1 MKQFKVKYAAIIALL
16 IGLVSWGYL
25 IASGIAGKVTTYDP
39 MDPLSKNLV
48 HGYFMYGL
56 IISIVSVIPFAVEG
70 VISIVRATR
79 GKDILLNFL
88 SALLT
93 LGLIPMAFLTPTAW
107 FCYYGVVFAAE
118 VIFFIIYCKK
128 YVIFKR

>member
-1 MKQFKVKYAAIIALL
+1 MKRLKGKYAAIIALL
-16 IGLVSWGYL
+16 FGLVSWGYL
-25 IASGIAGKVTTYDP
+25 IVSVIAGKVTTYDP
-39 MDPLSKNLV
+39 TNPFSTNLE
-48 HGYFMYGL
+48 HGYFMCGL

-70 VISIVRATR
+70 VCSIVRATR

-93 LGLIPMAFLTPTAW
+93 LGLIPMALLTPTVW

-128 YVIFKR
+128 YVIS